1 MAEEELLEG
10 DEERILDDIISSG
23 NYEIDQKMGG
33 GLPRDSLV
41 LFEGPNDSGKSVL
54 AQQIVWGALH
64 QGHRIAVFTT
74 ENTTKS
80 LLKQMASLALDIDD
94 YFIIG
99 HVKIFPVHVEGVDWS
114 EDTDENLLH
123 FMLNSMKNCKEDII
137 VIDSLTVFVVH
148 STEDDILNFFTGC
161 KKLCDHGKTILLTAH
176 GYAFSEN
183 LLVRIR
189 SICDTH
195 LHLKIEEAGDQL
207 MKVLEVAKIRG
218 AQKSTGNIISFDVD
232 PGFGLRI
239 IPIMK
244 AKA

>member
-10 DEERILDDIISSG
+10 DEEEILEGIISSG

-33 GLPRDSLV
+33 GLPKDSLA

-54 AQQIVWGALH
+54 IQQILWGGLN
-64 QGHRIAVFTT
+64 QGYHISVFTT

-80 LLKQMASLALDIDD
+80 LLKQMESLSLGMDD

-99 HVKIFPVHVEGVDWS
+99 HVKIFPVHVEGLDWS
-114 EDTDENLLH
+114 AGADENLLH
-123 FMLNSMKNCKEDII
+123 FMLDSMEMCKEEII
-137 VIDSLTVFVVH
+137 IIDSLTVFVVH

-161 KKLCDHGKTILLTAH
+161 KKLCDRGKTILLTAH

-189 SICDTH
+189 SICDAH

-218 AQKSTGNIISFDVD
+218 AQKSTGNIVSFDVD
-232 PGFGLRI
+232 PGFGIRI
-239 IPIMK
+239 IPILK